1 MKKADVMW
9 WLVVIII
16 TLLFVVIGGVMI
28 KSWAGQMGGLTQKGF
43 VLMKKAALTFTFL
56 VLIIISLVGAGTF
69 TNFYL

>member
-28 KSWAGQMGGLTQKGF
+28 KSWAGQMGGLTQK
-43 VLMKKAALTFTFL
+43 ALF
-56 VLIIISLVGAGTF
+56 
-69 TNFYL
+69 